1 MTSEV
6 ALLGGLV
13 IAIFTR
19 VDHHLQF
26 RCPKQVDQDLRRG
39 SPTLASRQPR
49 CLSGEGGRGWCHTSP
64 QEAPFTP
71 AHPLH
76 PNLTS
81 QRLASAP
88 RTSRPALR
96 DEGLCLTLP
105 RHNERM
111 TPCGHFKNK
120 KKWTRLV
127 SSRGPPSYRVSRPD
141 LSTAFGMNEYCDTQ
155 KKV

>member
-105 RHNERM
+105 SSQRTNDPVWTFQEQEKVD
-111 TPCGHFKNK
+111 TPSFLEGSSFLP
-120 KKWTRLV
+120 RV
-127 SSRGPPSYRVSRPD
+127 SSRPLYSLR
-141 LSTAFGMNEYCDTQ
+141 NE
-155 KKV
+155 